1 MHTQESEG
9 LVNVKLTQPE
19 TIFPGAVAQ
28 NWSLPFK
35 AEGHILIKVG
45 GTPTMKIDLGSFWQA
60 LRCRARLLIIIL
72 DDLRSHLPPSTSDPR
87 QTHLNFIL
95 YIPFSSEP
103 TCQVEILRTKSWI
116 WMDFINHLSKTL
128 IRMRKTM
135 FSYAFPVLC
144 WGLDAQ
150 TKKSNSVLSI
160 RICPS
165 ALSKTKR
172 S

>member
-1 MHTQESEG
+1 
-9 LVNVKLTQPE
+9 
-19 TIFPGAVAQ
+19 
-28 NWSLPFK
+28 
-35 AEGHILIKVG
+35 
-45 GTPTMKIDLGSFWQA
+45 MKIDLGSFWQA

-116 WMDFINHLSKTL
+116 WLDFINHLSKTL

-165 ALSKTKR
+165 ALIYLVTPSEGGDWILSIWSRFLIDLMKGVTPSLSVFKFINNQPICE
-172 S
+172 